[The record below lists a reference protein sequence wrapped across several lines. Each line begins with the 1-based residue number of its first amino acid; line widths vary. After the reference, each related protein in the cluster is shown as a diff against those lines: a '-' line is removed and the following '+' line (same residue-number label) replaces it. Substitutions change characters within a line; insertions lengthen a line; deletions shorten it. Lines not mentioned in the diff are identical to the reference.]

1 MPPKVVRS
9 TYCVLTIKS
18 LSPLIDIG
26 VPETT
31 SILFKLP
38 EWFINWKGTKIIKVY
53 GCSFIYLETADAP
66 QNNTNVP
73 KVSTKYSNQ
82 FISVHS
88 NIVRDDSTPL
98 HIHYEYSNGVPMP
111 FDGSVGDSP
120 DYLMTVNN
128 FYNAKVFDVSGQEGL
143 EFIKLWFVDSMG
155 KAVPLRVLYNNNYV
169 NPGGGNW
176 LGVYQAVI
184 RMECELAI
192 LE

>member
-1 MPPKVVRS
+1 MAPKVVRS
-9 TYCVLTIKS
+9 TYCVLTNKS

-26 VPETT
+26 VPQTT
-31 SILFKLP
+31 NILFKLP

-66 QNNTNVP
+66 QNNTNIP

-98 HIHYEYSNGVPMP
+98 HIHYEYPNGLPMP

-128 FYNAKVFDVSGQEGL
+128 FYNAKVFDVSNQQDL

-155 KAVPLRVLYNNNYV
+155 KAVPLRELYNNNYV

-176 LGVYQAVI
+176 L
-184 RMECELAI
+184 
-192 LE
+192 